1 MKIKKYKNIKAAIEK
16 TTKESANYVFVRHIL
31 NPKDKIRL
39 HYHEKANEFIIVDEG
54 KFKIRLGD
62 EEKTFDLKNQAI
74 TIYLPKRR
82 RHTLI
87 ALSRISYFVF
97 RDIEDTTIYCE

>member
-1 MKIKKYKNIKAAIEK
+1 MKIKKHKNIKIAIED
-16 TTKESANYVFVRHIL
+16 TIKELTHYVFIRHIL
-31 NPKDKIRL
+31 SPKDKIRL
-39 HYHEKANEFIIVDEG
+39 HYHEKADEFIIIDEG

-82 RHTLI
+82 RHALI